1 MFRPLGDW
9 LAYLS
14 YSLHVS
20 HWETLYKTSSSYAA
34 TSHLIS
40 YITDNIK
47 MLRCQPD
54 LGYWVTSFTRDR
66 ASIFLTPISSYW
78 RGQIFLSVVFD
89 FFPLFFSP
97 ILEGFKWRKRPIAMA
112 VIYKLHIPMSLCTR
126 HPKRLSNYKAEKSNL
141 KPTSTVFFSLWSNFG
156 QHFHFF
162 VHNVFF
168 SPPHQSSWIL
178 FNRRNYMKEKI
189 EFWHENCTH
198 PGKQVVSYLINYWRV
213 ISLPNGSHLIW
224 YVNWNLNRRNYQ
236 HVCVQDLKKKKKR
249 NAKW

>member
-1 MFRPLGDW
+1 MSPIERLYTRLPAPTPLP
-9 LAYLS
+9 
-14 YSLHVS
+14 H
-20 HWETLYKTSSSYAA
+20 
-34 TSHLIS
+34 IS

-66 ASIFLTPISSYW
+66 ASIFLTPIPSYW

-97 ILEGFKWRKRPIAMA
+97 ILEGFKWRKRPITMA

-189 EFWHENCTH
+189 EFWQENCTH

-236 HVCVQDLKKKKKR
+236 HVCVQD
-249 NAKW
+249 